1 MVNSYSEKTT
11 EMKNS
16 EDTVM
21 EDDDISEKTA
31 QTGAKVDYIAKEMR
45 ELTLRF
51 EFVVKNKEEY
61 QLTMIRH
68 IEVMRAI
75 GECGDMSDI
84 IVYDNKNNKVSDF
97 YDQKWIHC
105 SMRIA
110 PGGPVCVYYIRGVQY
125 LRTRDISVTLE
136 HLSLFYHD
144 ALPPVCVIYVH
155 PDRFLVF

>member
-1 MVNSYSEKTT
+1 MVNSYSENTT

-68 IEVMRAI
+68 I
-75 GECGDMSDI
+75 
-84 IVYDNKNNKVSDF
+84 
-97 YDQKWIHC
+97 
-105 SMRIA
+105 
-110 PGGPVCVYYIRGVQY
+110 
-125 LRTRDISVTLE
+125 
-136 HLSLFYHD
+136 
-144 ALPPVCVIYVH
+144 
-155 PDRFLVF
+155 